1 MDPSEVLKLLQ
12 KLQDPNFR
20 RQARQ
25 GLTVMC
31 TAAAALATFILLV
44 VILLIAHKSFN
55 RMTVGGVTLAS
66 ALNGLVVGRFLASR
80 ILKAFQQKIR
90 EKAGIPNLFGNF

>member
-1 MDPSEVLKLLQ
+1 MDPAEVLKLLQ

-25 GLTVMC
+25 GLTLMC
-31 TAAAALATFILLV
+31 TAAASLLTFLLLLV
-44 VILLIAHKSFN
+44 IVLVAHQSLT
-55 RMTVGGVTLAS
+55 RMTLGGVTLAS
-66 ALNGLVVGRFLASR
+66 GLNGLVMGRFLANR